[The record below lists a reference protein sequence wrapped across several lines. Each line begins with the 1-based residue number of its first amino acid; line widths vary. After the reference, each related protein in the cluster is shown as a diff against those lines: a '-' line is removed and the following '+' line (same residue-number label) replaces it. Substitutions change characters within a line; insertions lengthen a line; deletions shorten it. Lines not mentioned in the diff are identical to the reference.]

1 MNNVIVYRACHACG
15 DYYAPGDLFVHW
27 EGDPATGPSR
37 CLCARCSAAQASPA
51 APPDAGA
58 TLPASQDVARGAQ
71 AHQTSEATPKRGG
84 NPPGSEVWIAGGLS
98 LVLLLCSSEVW
109 LVATVMGFLTI
120 AAIVILWR
128 EGKGR
133 GGHA

>member
-1 MNNVIVYRACHACG
+1 MNNVIVYRACRDCG

-37 CLCARCSAAQASPA
+37 CLCARCSAAVAQA
-51 APPDAGA
+51 APPASGA
-58 TLPASQDVARGAQ
+58 PLPACQDVARGAQ

-84 NPPGSEVWIAGGLS
+84 NPRGSEIWIAGGLS

-109 LVATVMGFLTI
+109 LVAAVMGFV
-120 AAIVILWR
+120 AVAGIVLLWR